1 MKKVNTS
8 ERILREYVRQYI
20 KKTINEADDQDAKGD
35 EGSEEAP
42 KDAETKP
49 TEKPAPKQEKPVK
62 KAEPEQEVDT
72 VEEKLQ
78 KTTAEFTRKI
88 KEMGGSDYMTTILAD
103 IIQSFG
109 MSTEQKV
116 SLLRNLKAEIIK

>member
-1 MKKVNTS
+1 MKKINKS
-8 ERILREYVRQYI
+8 ETMLREYIRQYI
-20 KKTINEADDQDAKGD
+20 KKAINEADDKDAEGD
-35 EGSEEAP
+35 EGNEEAP

-62 KAEPEQEVDT
+62 KAEPEVETDT

-88 KEMGGSDYMTTILAD
+88 KEMGGSDYMITILSD

-116 SLLRNLKAEIIK
+116 SLLRNLKAEIVK